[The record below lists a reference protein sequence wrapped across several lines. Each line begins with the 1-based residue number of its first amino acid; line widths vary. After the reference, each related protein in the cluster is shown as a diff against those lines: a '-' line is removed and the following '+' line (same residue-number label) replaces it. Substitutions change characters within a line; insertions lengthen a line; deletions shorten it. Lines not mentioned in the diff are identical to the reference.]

1 MMHKHLSKPPNQSY
15 YKRLAIALIAAT
27 LSACGD
33 NNISDLR
40 DWVTSVKKRQK
51 GTVEPLPEIKT
62 VEPFL
67 FKPDDIRDPFMQND
81 KSEIPEESKGD
92 NGIRPDTTRAKEE
105 LESYDLDSLRMVG
118 TINQEAQLWGLVRA
132 TDGTIHRVR
141 VGNHMGRNYGKIIRI
156 KESQIELLEIIP
168 ETQGGWRERKA
179 ALELTEASGGKK

>member
-1 MMHKHLSKPPNQSY
+1 LHKHLSKPPNQSY
-15 YKRLAIALIAAT
+15 HKRLAIALIAAT

-40 DWVTSVKKRQK
+40 DWVDSVKKRQK
-51 GTVEPLPEIKT
+51 GEVEPLPEIKT

-81 KSEIPEESKGD
+81 KSETHEESKGD

-105 LESYDLDSLRMVG
+105 LETYELDSLRMVG
-118 TINQEAQLWGLVRA
+118 TINQEGQLWGLVRA
-132 TDGTIHRVR
+132 NDGTIHLVR

-156 KESQIELLEIIP
+156 KEVQIELLEIIP
-168 ETQGGWRERKA
+168 DSPGGWRERKA
-179 ALELTEASGGKK
+179 AIELTQASGGKR

>member
-15 YKRLAIALIAAT
+15 HRRLAIALIAAT
-27 LSACGD
+27 LSACSD

-141 VGNHMGRNYGKIIRI
+141 VGNHIGRNYGKIIRI
-156 KESQIELLEIIP
+156 KDSQIELLEIIP

-179 ALELTEASGGKK
+179 AIELAEANGGKK